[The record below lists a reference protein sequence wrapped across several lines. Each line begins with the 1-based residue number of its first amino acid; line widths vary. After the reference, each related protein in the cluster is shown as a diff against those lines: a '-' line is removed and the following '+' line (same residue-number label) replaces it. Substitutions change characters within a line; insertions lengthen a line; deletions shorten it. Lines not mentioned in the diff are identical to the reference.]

1 MAIIT
6 ISRGS
11 YSKGKDVAKLVADRL
26 GYRCI
31 AREVLLDASREFN
44 MPEIRLVRAIH
55 DAPSI
60 LDRFTHG
67 KEKYIT
73 SFRAAM
79 LKQFAQDNVVYHG
92 LAGHFFVKGI
102 SHALKVR
109 IIADME
115 DRVRTEMERM
125 KLPREEALR
134 ILKSDDEERRKW
146 SLNLYGIDTTDPSL
160 YDLVIHIRKIKVED
174 AVDMICQVVGMDRFR
189 TTGESQR
196 AVENMALAAE
206 VKAALIEIDS
216 DVEVSANNGFVKVE
230 IRVPIEEQ
238 EERVSEVGKI
248 LKSLA
253 GVSDF
258 DIKVLQ
264 KVKLTDGRLFP

>member
-31 AREVLLDASREFN
+31 AREVLLDASREFDI
-44 MPEIRLVRAIH
+44 PEIRLVRAIH

-67 KEKYIT
+67 KEKYIA

-79 LKQFAQDNVVYHG
+79 LKQLVQDNVVYHG
-92 LAGHFFVKGI
+92 LAGHFFVTGI

-109 IIADME
+109 IIADMN
-115 DRVRTEMERM
+115 DRVKTEMERERV
-125 KLPREEALR
+125 PAEEALR

-146 SLNLYGIDTTDPSL
+146 SLNLYGIDTADPSL
-160 YDLVIHIRKIKVED
+160 YDLVIHISKIKVDD
-174 AVDMICQVVGMDRFR
+174 AVDMICQVVKLERFR
-189 TTGESQR
+189 TSSESR
-196 AVENMALAAE
+196 KAVADMALAAE
-206 VKAALIEIDS
+206 VKAALIDVKS
-216 DVEVSANNGFVKVE
+216 DIEVHADDGAVRVETRIPLEEQQDLVKEMKRIVSAIPGVTKLDLKV
-230 IRVPIEEQ
+230 IQR
-238 EERVSEVGKI
+238 
-248 LKSLA
+248 
-253 GVSDF
+253 
-258 DIKVLQ
+258 
-264 KVKLTDGRLFP
+264 VKLSDGRLFP

>member
-1 MAIIT
+1 
-6 ISRGS
+6 
-11 YSKGKDVAKLVADRL
+11 
-26 GYRCI
+26 
-31 AREVLLDASREFN
+31 
-44 MPEIRLVRAIH
+44 
-55 DAPSI
+55 
-60 LDRFTHG
+60 
-67 KEKYIT
+67 
-73 SFRAAM
+73 
-79 LKQFAQDNVVYHG
+79 VVYHG

-102 SHALKVR
+102 THALKVR

-174 AVDMICQVVGMDRFR
+174 AVDMICQVVGLERFR
-189 TTGESQR
+189 TTAESQR
-196 AVENMALAAE
+196 TVENMALAAE
-206 VKAALIEIDS
+206 VKAGLIEIDP
-216 DVEVSANNGFVKVE
+216 DAEVIADNGFVKVE

-238 EERVSEVGKI
+238 EERVAEVGKI
-248 LKSLA
+248 LKSIA